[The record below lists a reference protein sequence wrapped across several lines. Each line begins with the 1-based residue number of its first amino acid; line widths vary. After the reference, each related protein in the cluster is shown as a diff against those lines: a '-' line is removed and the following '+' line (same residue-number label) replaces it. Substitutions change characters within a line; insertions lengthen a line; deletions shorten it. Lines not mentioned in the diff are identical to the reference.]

1 MKKINSIYLIL
12 SLFALL
18 LLIGAV
24 SAADVDNSTADTNSF
39 SVDDSSATSINEV
52 QTSNS
57 EVNDVQSVNESN
69 VYSDS
74 EKTVDNWAN
83 LKDTVESSNDNVNS
97 NITYT
102 ADNISTANGCGGA
115 ISTSAGGYFDV
126 HGSTFVHNSAK
137 IGQAIYASNVGYDG
151 NGTPYLKIYNN
162 TFINHTSNS
171 NDTVYIP
178 NGN

>member
-24 SAADVDNSTADTNSF
+24 SAADVDNSITDANSL

-74 EKTVDNWAN
+74 GKN
-83 LKDTVESSNDNVNS
+83 
-97 NITYT
+97 
-102 ADNISTANGCGGA
+102 C
-115 ISTSAGGYFDV
+115 
-126 HGSTFVHNSAK
+126 
-137 IGQAIYASNVGYDG
+137 
-151 NGTPYLKIYNN
+151 
-162 TFINHTSNS
+162 
-171 NDTVYIP
+171 
-178 NGN
+178 